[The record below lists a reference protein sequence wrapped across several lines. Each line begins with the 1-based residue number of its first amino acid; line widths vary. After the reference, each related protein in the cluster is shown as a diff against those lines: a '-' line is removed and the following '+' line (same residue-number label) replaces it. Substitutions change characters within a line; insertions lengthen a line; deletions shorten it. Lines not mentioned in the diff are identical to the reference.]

1 MRERA
6 LTFGPDGGLVGILT
20 EPDPD
25 VARANA
31 PAHVILN
38 SGILH
43 RVGASRLYVQTAR
56 SLAEDGITSL
66 RFDFSGIG
74 DSEVR
79 KDSLPI
85 EERFIVETCES
96 AGRPVPRVA

>member
-6 LTFGPDGGLVGILT
+6 LTFGPANLVGILT
-20 EPDPD
+20 QPDPD
-25 VARANA
+25 VAVPDA
-31 PAHVILN
+31 PAVVILN

-43 RVGASRLYVQTAR
+43 RAGASRMYVQVAR
-56 SLAEDGITSL
+56 TLAEEGMTSL

-79 KDSLPI
+79 RGESIPI
-85 EERFIVETCES
+85 EDRFIQ
-96 AGRPVPRVA
+96 GGDG